1 MNLFAHR
8 RALPMPLRA
17 FDVPER
23 MTSPFEDWCESQGI
37 HPDAFGAW
45 ESYEATAVEK
55 SPAID
60 APVEL
65 GRGPVVA

>member
-8 RALPMPLRA
+8 RASPMPLRA

-23 MTSPFEDWCESQGI
+23 MTSPFEDWCETQGI

-45 ESYEATAVEK
+45 ESYEATAGA
-55 SPAID
+55 PA
-60 APVEL
+60 AEAQAEF
-65 GRGPVVA
+65 GRGPVIA

>member
-8 RALPMPLRA
+8 RALPLRA
-17 FDVPER
+17 FDIPER

-45 ESYEATAVEK
+45 ESYEATVAAA
-55 SPAID
+55 SPAVD
-60 APVEL
+60 TPVL
-65 GRGPVVA
+65 GLGPAVA